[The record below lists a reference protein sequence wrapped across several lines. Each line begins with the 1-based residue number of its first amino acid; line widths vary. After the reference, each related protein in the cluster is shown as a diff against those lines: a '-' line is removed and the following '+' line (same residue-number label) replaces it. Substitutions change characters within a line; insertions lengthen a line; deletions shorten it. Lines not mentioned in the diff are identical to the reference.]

1 MSRHAR
7 TTAAVAFVAALTSGV
22 APLCL
27 TPAVAAGAPPVL
39 TIPAEKSLD
48 PNAAKVPVAGV
59 SGFIR
64 GDYTGGYT
72 YVSYADGSQTPY
84 DAEGAYSL
92 HSTGSDTVARWHPQQ
107 KKVVLQDMKGGPERT
122 VVVPEGQSFRHV
134 LGETVITTEIKDGRS
149 VAVHQLALVDG
160 APTDRKLTGLPEDTT
175 TVGSNGLA
183 DGHGF
188 LVSYLHGGT
197 ASVGYVDS
205 SFRLHPTP
213 ITHTGL
219 AGRARLTGGHLV
231 DWPADGPVK
240 IWDVTDWSAPAHELP
255 VGKAGGAPVAVIGDD
270 LLVSRPV
277 EASNFR
283 TVSAVPLAGGA
294 ERVVLDRVVGTGP
307 VRVDGRALFVRAGE
321 GTERSVHSVHKD
333 AAGNVAATKVADVPL
348 VSTRA
353 VRVAAAQGELHTVDR
368 VPYNTA
374 KVRSTALTVS
384 GELKAGQRTE
394 RGENGYQFYGG
405 CDPYWC
411 PELRPTGDGR
421 LVFEEIN
428 GIGLYVVGPGQQLPG
443 GNIPGV
449 YLSDDLEASGRYA
462 AYSVGHVEHEVMDL
476 DSGTRVFGRDIGY
489 RATSL
494 VGGTLWIEGTAAGV
508 VDAVDVRTGKTL
520 RSVDVGTCDLQDVQ
534 VWSSSVYW
542 KCAGTAGVYDM
553 NTKRNVSLPA
563 HRSAVLGDGYVG
575 WEQGG
580 VLSITDVRGTG
591 GTRAVGS
598 PAAVEAG
605 RGWNVDRFG
614 GHLTYVDAA
623 GDTHVVPS
631 GVATSALGVVD
642 SDAAASVNVK
652 GGVWKPRWW
661 LSKPAESWSLVL
673 RHKATGAVVRTLSGG
688 EARGL
693 VSPSWDGED
702 ESGRLLANGAYT
714 WSLSAKPA
722 DGQGAELKSAGAVSV
737 RGGSPVWRDLGD
749 DGFGELL
756 VNDSAGLVSQYRGN
770 GTGGVSSRQ
779 AGGTFSASAHLVPF
793 GDVDG
798 DRCNDV
804 LVRLGTELRVY
815 RPGCGKVVSPSSPYT
830 VIGSGW
836 GQFDVLTSPGDVN
849 GDGRQDLI
857 ARQTTT
863 GDMYFYAGKAG
874 GQFAS
879 KVRIGTNWKTY
890 AKVVGAG
897 DLNGDGRGDL
907 LGVDRAGALWR
918 YYGTATGGVTSRV
931 KLADAW
937 GASYTSVVG
946 MGDISGDGKPDV
958 VARDAAGKL
967 FRFSGTGNGTLG
979 GRVQIGNSGWT
990 AFKGLY

>member
-7 TTAAVAFVAALTSGV
+7 MTAAVAFVAALTSAV
-22 APLCL
+22 APLGV
-27 TPAVAAGAPPVL
+27 TPAVAADAPPAL
-39 TIPAEKSLD
+39 TIPVEKSLD
-48 PNAAKVPVAGV
+48 PNAAKVPVAGA

-64 GDYTGGYT
+64 GDHNGGYT
-72 YVSYADGSQTPY
+72 HVSYADGSQTPY
-84 DAEGAYSL
+84 DAKGAHSL

-107 KKVVLQDMKGGPERT
+107 KQVVLQDMKGGHERT
-122 VVVPEGQSFRHV
+122 IVVPEGQSFRHV
-134 LGETVITTEIKDGRS
+134 LGETVITSEFKDGRS

-160 APTDRKLTGLPEDTT
+160 VRTDRTLTGLPEDTT
-175 TVGSNGLA
+175 IVGSNGLA
-183 DGHGF
+183 DTYGF
-188 LVSYLHGGT
+188 FVSYLHGGN
-197 ASVGYVDS
+197 ASVGYVDR

-213 ITHTGL
+213 FKGTGL
-219 AGRARLTGGHLV
+219 VGRAQLSGRHLV
-231 DWPADGPVK
+231 ELPVDGLVK

-255 VGKAGGAPVAVIGDD
+255 VDRAGGAAFTVMGDD

-277 EASNFR
+277 EEAAFR

-294 ERVVLDRVVGTGP
+294 ERVVLDRVVGTVPGAG
-307 VRVDGRALFVRAGE
+307 RVDGRALFVRAGE
-321 GTERSVHSVHKD
+321 GTERSVHSVRED
-333 AAGNVAATKVADVPL
+333 AAGDPQATKVVDIPL
-348 VSTRA
+348 VGTRT
-353 VRVAAAQGELHTVDR
+353 VRLAAAQGELHTVDR

-374 KVRSTALTVS
+374 KVRSTALTVN
-384 GELKAGQRTE
+384 GELSAEKRTE
-394 RGENGYQFYGG
+394 RGENSYQFYGG

-421 LVFEEIN
+421 LVFEEVN
-428 GIGLYVVGPGQQLPG
+428 GVGLYIVGPDQQLPG
-443 GNIPGV
+443 TNIPNV

-462 AYSVGHVEHEVMDL
+462 AYSVGHVEHEVIDL
-476 DSGTRVFGRDIGY
+476 DSRTRVFGRDIGF

-494 VGGTLWIEGTAAGV
+494 VGGTLWIEGTAAGI

-580 VLSITDVRGTG
+580 VLSITDVRGTA
-591 GTRAVGS
+591 GTRVVGK
-598 PAAVEAG
+598 PAAVEPG

-614 GHLTYVDAA
+614 GHLTYVDPA

-631 GVATSALGVVD
+631 GVANSALSLLD
-642 SDAAASVNVK
+642 SDAAVSVNVK

-661 LSKPAESWSLVL
+661 LSKPAGSWSLVL
-673 RHKATGAVVRTLSGG
+673 RHKASGVVVRTLSGG

-693 VSPSWDGED
+693 VSGSWDGKD
-702 ESGRLLANGAYT
+702 ASGRLVANGAYT

-722 DGQGAELKSAGAVSV
+722 DGQGAELKASGAVSV

-756 VNDSAGLVSQYRGN
+756 VKDSAGLVSQYRGN

-815 RPGCGKVVSPSSPYT
+815 RPGCGKVVSPSSP
-830 VIGSGW
+830 
-836 GQFDVLTSPGDVN
+836 
-849 GDGRQDLI
+849 
-857 ARQTTT
+857 
-863 GDMYFYAGKAG
+863 
-874 GQFAS
+874 
-879 KVRIGTNWKTY
+879 
-890 AKVVGAG
+890 
-897 DLNGDGRGDL
+897 
-907 LGVDRAGALWR
+907 
-918 YYGTATGGVTSRV
+918 
-931 KLADAW
+931 
-937 GASYTSVVG
+937 
-946 MGDISGDGKPDV
+946 
-958 VARDAAGKL
+958 
-967 FRFSGTGNGTLG
+967 
-979 GRVQIGNSGWT
+979 
-990 AFKGLY
+990 